1 MVASCLM
8 GVAIGSEEQKAMTQS
23 RKKRVNAG
31 QEPLPFQGFGPKAL
45 QFFHDLALH
54 QDRAWFQEHQSIYE
68 QEIQQPMAAL
78 VTALAEELSQRGLPL
93 TGDPKRSMF
102 RIHRDVRFS
111 NDKTPY
117 KTHAGAVLTR
127 DGTKNCQGLLY
138 IHISPEGSFTAS
150 GFYHPEPDQLLALRR
165 AIAAAPGQFQQ
176 VERSLQKARLA
187 LGRDDALQTLAA
199 RLGRCSGR
207 THSRGPEA
215 QVSGRAPRALRRLAR
230 PAAAREADCRL
241 RRSSLATV
249 DLRLVSSRSASSRL
263 KTRIG
268 RFDGSPRSSLRV
280 GRMMP
285 RCITFS
291 ATFTEVSASL
301 SGVRLGVPAGDGLPG
316 KLIVVRK

>member
-1 MVASCLM
+1 
-8 GVAIGSEEQKAMTQS
+8 MTQP
-23 RKKRVNAG
+23 RKKRVDAG

-54 QDRAWFQEHQSIYE
+54 QDRGWFQEHQSIYE
-68 QEIQQPMAAL
+68 QEIQQPMAAI

-187 LGRDDALQTLAA
+187 LGRDDALKRLPRSFEGVPEGPTAEALKLKSLVVH
-199 RLGRCSGR
+199 RELSEDSLGR
-207 THSRGPEA
+207 P
-215 QVSGRAPRALRRLAR
+215 
-230 PAAAREADCRL
+230 
-241 RRSSLATV
+241 
-249 DLRLVSSRSASSRL
+249 RLVKQIADFAEAALPLLTFGWSALGQPAVDSKPASAASTARRGLRS
-263 KTRIG
+263 
-268 RFDGSPRSSLRV
+268 GSD
-280 GRMMP
+280 
-285 RCITFS
+285 
-291 ATFTEVSASL
+291 E
-301 SGVRLGVPAGDGLPG
+301 
-316 KLIVVRK
+316 